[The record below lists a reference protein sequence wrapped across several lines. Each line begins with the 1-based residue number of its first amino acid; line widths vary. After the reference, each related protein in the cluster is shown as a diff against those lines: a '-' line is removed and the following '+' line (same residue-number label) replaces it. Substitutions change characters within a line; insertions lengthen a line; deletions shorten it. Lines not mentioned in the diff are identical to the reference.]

1 MKDYIF
7 TSESVTLGHP
17 DKICDFIADSILD
30 EALKQDRYS
39 KMAVEVTIKNEIVF
53 IYGEATTL
61 ARLDYEHIARQ
72 CLRKIGYKENYHIIL
87 KISEQSQ
94 EIHEA
99 VSKDHE
105 VCAGD
110 QGIMFGYAC
119 NETEAYM
126 PAPIYYAHRLAFAL
140 NQAQKKHAFLGP
152 DGKTQVSVEY
162 KDGKVARIDAIVV
175 STQHKA
181 SASQDQIREVVM
193 QEVIHPTIPD
203 DLLDQE
209 TKYYINPSGSFVVGG
224 SFGDSGTTGRK
235 IICDTYGGMGRV
247 GGGCLSSKDPSKV
260 DRTGA
265 YYARYVAKN
274 IVANGLADRCEI
286 QVSYAI
292 GQAQPISLMVDTFGT
307 GHVSDQQIKDIVEIN
322 FDFRVQNMIDELD
335 LYQPIYHFTSCYGHF
350 GKDIFTWERVKK
362 LKAQTD
368 FQPHQYQDT
377 QYGHAH

>member
-162 KDGKVARIDAIVV
+162 KDGKVARIDTIVV

-181 SASQDQIREVVM
+181 SAKQDQIRKVVM
-193 QEVIHPTIPD
+193 QEVIRPTIPD
-203 DLLDQE
+203 DLLDKE

-224 SFGDSGTTGRK
+224 SLVILVQQAERSFVILMEEWEELEVDVYLLKIQVKLIEVVLIMPDMLRK
-235 IICDTYGGMGRV
+235 ILLLMDWLI
-247 GGGCLSSKDPSKV
+247 
-260 DRTGA
+260 A
-265 YYARYVAKN
+265 AKS
-274 IVANGLADRCEI
+274 R
-286 QVSYAI
+286 
-292 GQAQPISLMVDTFGT
+292 SLM
-307 GHVSDQQIKDIVEIN
+307 
-322 FDFRVQNMIDELD
+322 RLD
-335 LYQPIYHFTSCYGHF
+335 
-350 GKDIFTWERVKK
+350 K
-362 LKAQTD
+362 LNL
-368 FQPHQYQDT
+368 FP
-377 QYGHAH
+377 

>member
-1 MKDYIF
+1 M
-7 TSESVTLGHP
+7 TLGHP

-30 EALKQDRYS
+30 EALTQDKYS

-53 IYGEATTL
+53 IYGEASTR
-61 ARLDYEHIARQ
+61 AQIDYENIARQ
-72 CLRKIGYKENYHIIL
+72 CLRKIGYKEDYHIIL
-87 KISEQSQ
+87 KISEQSR

-140 NQAQKKHAFLGP
+140 SQAQKKHAFLGP

-162 KDGKVARIDAIVV
+162 KDGKVARIDTIVV

-181 SASQDQIREVVM
+181 FATQDQIKEVVM
-193 QEVIHPTIPD
+193 QEVIRPTIPD

-209 TKYYINPSGSFVVGG
+209 TKYFINPSGSFVVGG

-274 IVANGLADRCEI
+274 IVAHGLADRCEI

-292 GQAQPISLMVDTFGT
+292 GQAQPISLLIDTFGT
-307 GHVSDQQIKDIVEIN
+307 GHVSDQKIKEIVETN

-335 LYQPIYHFTSCYGHF
+335 LYQPIYHLTSCYGHF
-350 GKDIFTWERVKK
+350 GKDMLTWERIKK
-362 LKAQTD
+362 LKVQTD
-368 FQPHQYQDT
+368 FQHHQQQDT
-377 QYGHAH
+377 QYEHAH